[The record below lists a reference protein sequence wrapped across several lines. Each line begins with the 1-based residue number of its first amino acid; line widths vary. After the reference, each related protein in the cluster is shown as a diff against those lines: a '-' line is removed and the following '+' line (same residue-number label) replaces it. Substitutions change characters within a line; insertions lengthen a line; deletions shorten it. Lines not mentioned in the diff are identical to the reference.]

1 LRSDGFLPGR
11 LNDRWQGTVSWSC
24 LTGTAQLA
32 ICWLLLYVETGDS
45 RFYQAA
51 QIANRYVRGTVR
63 LEGPPETRGA
73 VKGSFPISGSYG
85 RFQYPNWACKFLID
99 AIRLEET
106 VSRGNREPAAA
117 LAASA
122 ASFSG

>member
-1 LRSDGFLPGR
+1 
-11 LNDRWQGTVSWSC
+11 
-24 LTGTAQLA
+24 LTGTAPFS
-32 ICWLLLYVETGDS
+32 ICWLLLYVETANI

-63 LEGPPETRGA
+63 LEGPLQTRGA

-99 AIRLEET
+99 AIRWKGQSAKET
-106 VSRGNREPAAA
+106 ANLAA
-117 LAASA
+117 LGASA
-122 ASFSG
+122 SSFSG